1 LGRVRAVAEGDVL
14 PALLILT
21 LLFGLLFFTRVAGA
35 YRGTILRRWP
45 VALLAGA
52 AIFAFLRG
60 AVWPG
65 IALASL
71 ATLAWVLWPE
81 IERTGRRQAPAQEA
95 ETPEDSA
102 ARALL
107 GVGPG
112 ATSAQIRSAYR
123 AKMAQAHPDRGG
135 SHDKAARL
143 TAARDRLLKKKR

>member
-1 LGRVRAVAEGDVL
+1 ML
-14 PALLILT
+14 PALLVLT
-21 LLFGLLFFTRVAGA
+21 LLFGLLFFTRMAGG
-35 YRGTILRRWP
+35 YRATILRRWP

-52 AIFAFLRG
+52 AILAFMRG
-60 AVWPG
+60 AVWPA

-71 ATLAWVLWPE
+71 ATLAWVLWRA
-81 IERTGRRQAPAQEA
+81 IERVGRQQAPAQGA
-95 ETPEDSA
+95 ETPEDLA

-107 GVGPG
+107 GVGQN
-112 ATSAQIRSAYR
+112 ATPDQIRSAYR

>member
-1 LGRVRAVAEGDVL
+1 ML
-14 PALLILT
+14 PALLVLT
-21 LLFGLLFFTRVAGA
+21 LLFGLLFFTRMAGA
-35 YRGTILRRWP
+35 YRATIVRRWP

-52 AIFAFLRG
+52 AIFALLRG
-60 AVWPG
+60 AVGPG
-65 IALASL
+65 IALGSL
-71 ATLAWVLWPE
+71 AALAWVLWPA
-81 IERTGRRQAPAQEA
+81 IERMGRQQAPAQGA

-107 GVGPG
+107 GVGAS
-112 ATSAQIRSAYR
+112 ATPDQIRNAYR